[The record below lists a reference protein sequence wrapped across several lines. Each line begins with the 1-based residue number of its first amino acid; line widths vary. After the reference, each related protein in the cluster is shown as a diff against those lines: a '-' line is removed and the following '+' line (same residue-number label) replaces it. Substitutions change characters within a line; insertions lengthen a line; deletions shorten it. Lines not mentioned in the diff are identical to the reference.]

1 MIYTFITAIVF
12 IALIATGAAFLIYG
26 FVQKAK
32 NTGKRII
39 PVAVPAAMIA
49 VGLILVIL
57 IPGSFHTV
65 EAGSV
70 ALVKQ
75 LGVIVDVEQPG
86 TYFDFYLTR
95 KYEEYDVKVQQV
107 EIQTEAYT
115 ADAQSMDISM
125 VLQFQ
130 IDSAKVE
137 EIAVNYGSLEAL
149 TNRIQSVAVER
160 TKATLSQYQAEK
172 LIEERDR
179 VSPKVQTVINEEMQ
193 KKEYCVTFNSTVLT
207 DITFSEAFEA
217 AVEAKMMAQQE
228 KLQAQYENEK
238 KKEQAEAALYVA
250 EQEAKALVAKAQ
262 AEADAQVRD
271 IGELPRLREI
281 FEIAFDEMEGRDEK
295 LQMLAAKVAVKLR
308 HDSFVRSV
316 LLDYEGDDVVK
327 IHILHELVLRNED
340 DSFGTVVCNL
350 YKEFFTH
357 KIEIGARK
365 ETEFLNAF
373 ADVYSKFAL
382 LGEENEHKI
391 CAAAEDV
398 YATLEE
404 YEAWD

>member
-262 AEADAQVRD
+262 AEADAQVALAQSDARA
-271 IGELPRLREI
+271 IMLKSV
-281 FEIAFDEMEGRDEK
+281 EIARMLGYTVNQTTVEEEVIYDIVFDEQHTGSDIADYLKYVEYISKWDGK
-295 LQMLAAKVAVKLR
+295 LPQ
-308 HDSFVRSV
+308 
-316 LLDYEGDDVVK
+316 VVTGENGFM
-327 IHILHELVLRNED
+327 I
-340 DSFGTVVCNL
+340 TVPMPNSW
-350 YKEFFTH
+350 
-357 KIEIGARK
+357 INQAR
-365 ETEFLNAF
+365 LNAASF
-373 ADVYSKFAL
+373 IFS
-382 LGEENEHKI
+382 
-391 CAAAEDV
+391 AAEKVQRDGQNLCSK
-398 YATLEE
+398 AIQ
-404 YEAWD
+404 A